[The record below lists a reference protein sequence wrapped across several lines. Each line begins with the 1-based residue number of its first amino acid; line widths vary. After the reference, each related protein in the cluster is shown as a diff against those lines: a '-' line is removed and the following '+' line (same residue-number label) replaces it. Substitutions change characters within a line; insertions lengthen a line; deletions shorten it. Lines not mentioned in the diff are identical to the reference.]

1 MSQIRRQSIIS
12 SVMVYFGFALGFFN
26 TWLFTKE
33 GGFTKEQYGLTGIF
47 IAVANLMFSLA
58 NLGMPSYIYKFYPYY
73 NDNLD
78 KRRNDILTWALLVS
92 LIGFC
97 FVVIGGI
104 YFKDLIIYK
113 FGKNSPEFVK
123 YYNWIF
129 PFGLG
134 LTLYS
139 ILESYAW
146 QLKKSVFTNFLR
158 EVQFRAF
165 TTILIVFTFIGWLG
179 KFDLFIKIYSFTYL
193 GIALLLLVYLLAKGY
208 VHLTFK
214 VSIVTKK
221 YLKKI
226 LNLIKFIYGGTLVY
240 AVANVF
246 DTILLASVSANGL
259 AAVAV
264 YSLAQNMASLIQA
277 PQRGIISSS
286 LSALSQAWKDK
297 DLTRINRIY
306 KQSSINQ
313 LIFATGMFALI
324 WLNFS
329 DGIFTFKLQ
338 SGYLDAKWVFFFIG
352 LMRIVDMGTGV
363 NSQIIATSTLWK
375 FEFFTGIILLLI
387 TLPLNYILTKYY
399 FDVAG
404 PAIANLFTFSVYNAI
419 RFWYLK
425 KKFNMQPFTKE
436 TGYTI
441 LLGIAA
447 FYGCYFLFDKYHG
460 FVWLVVRSTCFIA
473 IYATGTLLLNLSS
486 DILPVW
492 KSLLRKVGITPPL
505 RHRGEF

>member
-26 TWLFTKE
+26 TYLFTKE
-33 GGFTKEQYGLTGIF
+33 GGFSKEEYGLTGIF

-58 NLGMPSYIYKFYPYY
+58 NLGMPSYIFKFYPYY

-78 KRRNDILTWALLVS
+78 KKRNDILTWALLVS

-113 FGKNSPEFVK
+113 FGKHSPEFVK
-123 YYNWIF
+123 YYYWIF

-134 LTLYS
+134 LTLYT

-146 QLKKSVFTNFLR
+146 QLKKSIFTNFLR
-158 EVQFRAF
+158 EIQFRAF
-165 TTILIVFTFIGWLG
+165 TTILIVLTFIGLLG

-193 GIALLLLVYLLAKGY
+193 GIALILLVYLLSKGY
-208 VHLTFK
+208 VHLTFR

-221 YLKKI
+221 YFKKV
-226 LNLIKFIYGGTLVY
+226 LTLIKFIYGGTLVY
-240 AVANVF
+240 AIANVF

-259 AAVAV
+259 VSVAV

-286 LSALSQAWKDK
+286 IAALSQSWKDK
-297 DLTRINRIY
+297 DLSRIMNIY
-306 KQSSINQ
+306 RQSSINQ
-313 LIFATGMFALI
+313 LIFAVGMFALI

-329 DGIFTFKLQ
+329 DGIFTFHLQ

-363 NSQIIATSTLWK
+363 NSQIIATSTFWK
-375 FEFFTGIILLLI
+375 FEFFTGVILLLI
-387 TLPLNYILTKYY
+387 TLPLNYVLTKYY
-399 FDVAG
+399 FDIAG
-404 PAIANLFTFSVYNAI
+404 PAIANLFTFTVYNGI
-419 RFWYLK
+419 RFWFLH
-425 KKFNMQPFTKE
+425 KKFDMQPFTKK
-436 TGYTI
+436 TLYTI
-441 LLGIAA
+441 ILGILS
-447 FYGCYFLFDKYHG
+447 FYCCYFLFNRFQG
-460 FVWLVVRSTCFIA
+460 FVWLVIRSSCFIA
-473 IYATGTLLLNLSS
+473 LYGTGTILLELSS
-486 DILPVW
+486 DILPIWNIVH
-492 KSLLRKVGITPPL
+492 RKIGIKK
-505 RHRGEF
+505 GE

>member
-26 TWLFTKE
+26 TYLFTKE

-78 KRRNDILTWALLVS
+78 KKRNDILTWALLVS

-97 FVVIGGI
+97 IVVIGGI
-104 YFKDLIIYK
+104 YFKDIIIYK

-123 YYNWIF
+123 YYYWIF

-146 QLKKSVFTNFLR
+146 QLKKAIFTNFLR

-165 TTILIVFTFIGWLG
+165 TTILIVFTFIGLLG
-179 KFDLFIKIYSFTYL
+179 NFDLFIKIYSFTYL
-193 GIALLLLVYLLAKGY
+193 GIAFILLAYLLSKGY

-214 VSIVTKK
+214 VSIVSKK
-221 YLKKI
+221 YFKKI
-226 LNLIKFIYGGTLVY
+226 LRLIQFIYGGTLVY
-240 AVANVF
+240 AIANVF

-286 LSALSQAWKDK
+286 IAALSKAWKDK
-297 DLTRINRIY
+297 DYKRINWIY

-313 LIFATGMFALI
+313 LIFAVGMFALI
-324 WLNFS
+324 WLNFA
-329 DGIFTFKLQ
+329 DGIFTFHLQ

-352 LMRIVDMGTGV
+352 LMRIVDMGSGV
-363 NSQIIATSTLWK
+363 NSQIIGTSTLWK

-399 FDVAG
+399 FDVVG
-404 PAIANLFTFSVYNAI
+404 PAIANLFTFTVYNAI
-419 RFWYLK
+419 RYWYLE
-425 KKFNMQPFTKE
+425 KKFNMQPFTKK
-436 TGYTI
+436 TLYTI
-441 LLGIAA
+441 LLGISA
-447 FYGCYFLFDKYHG
+447 FFCCYFLFNQYQG
-460 FVWLVVRSTCFIA
+460 LMWLVIRSTCFLA
-473 IYATGTLLLNLSS
+473 IYGTGTILLKLSS
-486 DILPVW
+486 DILPIW
-492 KSLLRKVGITPPL
+492 DTIQKKIGIKK
-505 RHRGEF
+505 GE

>member
-26 TWLFTKE
+26 TYLFTKE
-33 GGFTKEQYGLTGIF
+33 GGFTKEEYGLTGIF

-78 KRRNDILTWALLVS
+78 KKRNDILTWALVIS
-92 LIGFC
+92 TIGFC
-97 FVVIGGI
+97 FVVIGGL
-104 YFKDLIIYK
+104 YFKDLIVFK

-129 PFGLG
+129 PFALG

-146 QLKKSVFTNFLR
+146 QLQKSIFTNFLR
-158 EVQFRAF
+158 EVLFRAF
-165 TTILIVFTFIGWLG
+165 TTILIVLTFFGLLG

-193 GIALLLLVYLLAKGY
+193 GIAFTLLIYLFAKGY
-208 VHLTFK
+208 IRLTFK

-226 LNLIKFIYGGTLVY
+226 LTLIKFIYGGTLVY
-240 AVANVF
+240 AIAGVF

-264 YSLAQNMASLIQA
+264 YSLAQNMGSLIQA

-286 LSALSQAWKDK
+286 IAALAQAWKDK
-297 DLTRINRIY
+297 DVKRIDRIY

-313 LIFATGMFALI
+313 LIFAVGMFALI

-329 DGIFTFKLQ
+329 DGIFTFHLQ
-338 SGYLDAKWVFFFIG
+338 SGYIDAKWVFFFIG
-352 LMRIVDMGTGV
+352 LMRIVDMGSGV
-363 NSQIIATSTLWK
+363 NSQIIGTSTLWK
-375 FEFFTGIILLLI
+375 FEFYTGIILLIL

-399 FDVAG
+399 FDIAG
-404 PAIANLFTFSVYNAI
+404 PAIANLFSFTVYNAI
-419 RFWYLK
+419 RYWYLQK
-425 KKFNMQPFTKE
+425 KYNMQPFTKE
-436 TGYTI
+436 TLYTI
-441 LLGIAA
+441 ILGVAA
-447 FYGCYFLFDKYHG
+447 YYICHFLFNQFQG
-460 FVWLVVRSTCFIA
+460 FMWLVIRSSCFLI
-473 IYATGTLLLNLSS
+473 IYGSGTLLLKLTS
-486 DILPVW
+486 DIVPLW
-492 KSLLRKVGITPPL
+492 KALKKKAGYKRQEV
-505 RHRGEF
+505 